1 MPGEG
6 LLDGD
11 GLVPGLFTEGLLL
24 SLVEGLV
31 VTGGF
36 GLGETVLPGLVDG
49 LLGFVVTGLVPGLP
63 PGFVTDGLL
72 PPGLPGLTT
81 GALSFADGALGY
93 LLLNDS
99 EPILV

>member
-6 LLDGD
+6 LLEGEGFVE
-11 GLVPGLFTEGLLL
+11 GLVTAGLLL
-24 SLVEGLV
+24 PSCAGLV

-49 LLGFVVTGLVPGLP
+49 LLGFVVSGLV
-63 PGFVTDGLL
+63 
-72 PPGLPGLTT
+72 PGLPGLTT